1 MMSVVIIT
9 MTILFLKNNDADRC
23 KMLVSDDENNFDLL
37 EKALVLLVVEELF
50 LLEALLQEINLTIE
64 IVKMMVEIFIS
75 PPPGCLSR
83 SICRFSLGRT
93 SLGLSCI

>member
-1 MMSVVIIT
+1 
-9 MTILFLKNNDADRC
+9 
-23 KMLVSDDENNFDLL
+23 MLVYADDKNSFDLF
-37 EKALVLLVVEELF
+37 EKALVLLVVEVLL
-50 LLEALLQEINLTIE
+50 LLEALLQEINLTIK